1 MNFTPALIGLA
12 AYILIW
18 EKLPTWG
25 TWFNAVVTRLPRP
38 LQTLYEQWRC
48 PFCVGFWMGLV
59 IHAATGFWSLPTLA
73 QLPAYWG
80 VFALPLGWTL
90 DALATGTLMLIGKIA
105 LDAIGLPA
113 MKSHL
118 MRDEFMKSFVSTP
131 ADKSAT

>member
-12 AYILIW
+12 AYTLIW

-25 TWFNAVVTRLPRP
+25 TWFNAILTRLPRP
-38 LQTLYEQWRC
+38 PQTLYEQWRC

-59 IHAATGFWSLPTLA
+59 IHAATGLWSLPTLA

-113 MKSHL
+113 MKSHM